1 MSARLLSRHVPAWFG
16 EQEPYLRLEI
26 ERDVR
31 RYFGKAAAE
40 SILPRVASAPIERL
54 AAVWNR
60 IPYVDSFDDLFDERW
75 ALGVERISMLELLRA
90 AFGRRLS
97 CGLFLELVCGAPGRK
112 TLLEAVPWLVLLND
126 ADTLLTTLRHQGW
139 LLFRCPSETKA
150 QQLQAQIKTSA
161 VRSFVLGP
169 MSEDTGRGDRL

>member
-1 MSARLLSRHVPAWFG
+1 MPARLLSRHVPAWFG

-31 RYFGKAAAE
+31 RYFGSAAAE
-40 SILPRVASAPIERL
+40 RILPRVASIPIERL

-60 IPYVDSFDDLFDERW
+60 IPYVESFEDLFDERW
-75 ALGVERISMLELLRA
+75 TLGVERISMPDLLRA

-112 TLLEAVPWLVLLND
+112 KLLAAVPWLVLLKD
-126 ADTLLTTLRHQGW
+126 AETLLTALRHQGW
-139 LLFRCPSETKA
+139 LLLRCSSETKA
-150 QQLQAQIKTSA
+150 QQLQAQVNNPV
-161 VRSFVLGP
+161 VRSFVLGS
-169 MSEDTGRGDRL
+169 MNEDTGGGGCL